1 MRIKHFFGLAVIA
14 AMTASCSSNNDLVN
28 GGGNGSGENESGA
41 SYASFSINL
50 PTTRGTRAGSAP
62 EFNQGSD
69 YEYKVNDA
77 TLLIFKKGEPTKEG
91 ETPKEGDFTF
101 VESAELGSMAPWQ
114 KPNPDETGV
123 TTHAKITAKLNN
135 VDKTDGYYAL
145 VLLNNG
151 TGDNVKV
158 TLPKKGA
165 KFSDWNVD
173 TNTNKDKEATNKIA
187 NTNNGFY
194 MANAPLFKDNN
205 VTTLVAIDKDKIYP
219 TEEQAAKSAAT
230 DVYVERGLAKVTL
243 STGTATGKTD
253 ENGAYKVADGAYK
266 DDKVTIKNWALD
278 VTNQKTFPIHNVD
291 GLTTDYKEIWSNTTA
306 ASETNG
312 ATNQRFVDNKATLA
326 QRVYWGKDPNYDKS
340 DLCSTEDA
348 DMKALKAEFNY
359 VANKDVT
366 AEPSQPL
373 YCLENTFNLANMMQ
387 GQTTRVVFKATY
399 KPASLPDGE
408 TTFYKIGKNTA
419 IWKESDLVKEIKAA
433 VVSVVTGAKTDKITV
448 DLKAKGNDITAAG
461 THYIKAV
468 NITVKT
474 SETETATITD
484 ENITAI
490 NTQLGLKETDK
501 VGISTYAG
509 GDSYY
514 IARIKHFG
522 DDLTSWKS
530 GQSYDKNN
538 LEFLGRYG
546 VLRNNWYE
554 LTVNSVS
561 GPGYPS
567 VPEVK
572 PNTPDDEDNQY
583 INVSVKILDWAK
595 RSQTVDL

>member
-1 MRIKHFFGLAVIA
+1 MKIKHFFGLAVIA
-14 AMTASCSSNNDLVN
+14 AMTASCSSNEDL
-28 GGGNGSGENESGA
+28 GTAGPGTGTNEAGVG
-41 SYASFSINL
+41 YATFSINL
-50 PTTRGTRAGSAP
+50 PTTSGTRAAGDP
-62 EFNQGSD
+62 EFKPGDAN
-69 YEYKVNDA
+69 EYKVNDA

-91 ETPKEGDFTF
+91 ETPKEGDYTF
-101 VESAELGSMAPWQ
+101 VESAELGSMAPW
-114 KPNPDETGV
+114 KDPNETGV
-123 TTHAKITAKLNN
+123 TTHAKITAKLEH

-158 TLPKKGA
+158 TLPKKGDT
-165 KFSDWNVD
+165 FSAWNVD
-173 TNTNKDKEATNKIA
+173 TNTNKDKEATNEIA

-194 MANAPLFKDNN
+194 MANAPLFNKNN
-205 VTTLVAIDKDKIYP
+205 VTTLVAIDKNKIYP

-243 STGTATGKTD
+243 KTGTAATGKTD
-253 ENGAYKVADGAYK
+253 DKGAYKVADGAYK
-266 DDKVTIKNWALD
+266 DDKVTIENWALD
-278 VTNQKTFPIHNVD
+278 VTNKKTFPIHNVD
-291 GLTTDYKEIWSNTTA
+291 GLATDYTDIWSNTATA
-306 ASETNG
+306 STINSAN
-312 ATNQRFVDNKATLA
+312 NQRFVDNIATLA

-366 AEPSQPL
+366 AEPSKPL
-373 YCLENTFNLANMMQ
+373 YCLENTFNLDNMMQ
-387 GQTTRVVFKATY
+387 GQTTRVVFKAKYTP
-399 KPASLPDGE
+399 KGFTDGD
-408 TTFYKIGKNTA
+408 TFYKIGKNTA
-419 IWKESDLVKEIKAA
+419 IWSEADLKQEIEAA
-433 VVSVVTGAKTDKITV
+433 VASVISGAAGKTTVTLNAGADK
-448 DLKAKGNDITAAG
+448 NNITAAG
-461 THYIKAV
+461 THYITKDNIAV
-468 NITVKT
+468 EGV
-474 SETETATITD
+474 ETISD
-484 ENITAI
+484 ENIKAI

-509 GDSYY
+509 GESYY

-530 GQSYDKNN
+530 GSYGKNN
-538 LEFLGRYG
+538 LEYLGRYG

-561 GPGYPS
+561 NPGYPS

-572 PNTPDDEDNQY
+572 PGTPDDEDNNY
-583 INVSVKILDWAK
+583 INVSVKILKWAK